1 MFLIFKPV
9 YGGIIND
16 PDGFKKRYSQFEEEY
31 AAQILKERQ
40 PTRRK
45 KFNQLSFKNKIEEQL
60 NAGKTI
66 VEIADNLT
74 QEVLASDEQLTFTP
88 EMQADIGRIV
98 AQYQKQIRDEIQQS
112 ILAIVEQLDEIRR
125 TRERQ
130 RRLKAK
136 KIKILLLLASLDD
149 QDE

>member
-9 YGGIIND
+9 YGGPIHD

-40 PTRRK
+40 PKRRK
-45 KFNQLSFKNKIEEQL
+45 KLKQLSFKNKIEEQL

-88 EMQADIGRIV
+88 EMQADISRIV

-112 ILAIVEQLDEIRR
+112 VLAIVEQLDNIRQ

-130 RRLKAK
+130 KRLKAK

-149 QDE
+149 EHD